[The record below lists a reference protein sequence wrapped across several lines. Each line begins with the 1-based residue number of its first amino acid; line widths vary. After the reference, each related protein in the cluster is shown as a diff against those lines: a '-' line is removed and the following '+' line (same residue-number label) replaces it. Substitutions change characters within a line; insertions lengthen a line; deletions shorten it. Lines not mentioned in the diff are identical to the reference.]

1 MAIGLIQDIVTGLC
15 EMSQAYIQR
24 MMIVLNVALKSHE
37 LTTDV
42 KIFAIGAIG
51 DLCLHCEA
59 SFFQYLP
66 ETMDSLIKAG

>member
-1 MAIGLIQDIVTGLC
+1 MATGLIQDIITGLC

-24 MMIVLNVALKSHE
+24 MMILLNIVLKSNE

-51 DLCLHCEA
+51 DLCLHCES

-66 ETMDSLIKAG
+66 ETMDSLVKAG